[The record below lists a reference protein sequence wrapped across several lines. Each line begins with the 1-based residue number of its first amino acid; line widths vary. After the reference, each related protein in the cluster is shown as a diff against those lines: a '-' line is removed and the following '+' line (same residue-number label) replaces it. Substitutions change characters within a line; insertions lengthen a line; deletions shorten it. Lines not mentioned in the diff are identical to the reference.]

1 MQGYERIHLHIKE
14 MKTRI
19 AYTVIILVVAIVA
32 NWIYI
37 DVVWGSFRNFMNA
50 CLIKSLI
57 GVVCLVVILLA
68 TLIISKIKK

>member
-1 MQGYERIHLHIKE
+1 

-19 AYTVIILVVAIVA
+19 AFTVIVLVVAIVA

-37 DVVWGSFRNFMNA
+37 EVVWGSLRAYMNA

-57 GVVCLVVILLA
+57 GVGCLVVILLA

>member
-1 MQGYERIHLHIKE
+1 
-14 MKTRI
+14 MKTK
-19 AYTVIILVVAIVA
+19 ATLLVIFLLVSGIA

-37 DVVWGSFRNFMNA
+37 EVVWGSFRNFMNA

-57 GVVCLVVILLA
+57 GVGCLVVILLA

>member
-1 MQGYERIHLHIKE
+1 

-19 AYTVIILVVAIVA
+19 TFTAVILVVAIVA

-37 DVVWGSFRNFMNA
+37 DVVWGGFGAFMKS

-57 GVVCLVVILLA
+57 GVGCLVVILLA
-68 TLIISKIKK
+68 TLIISKIKQK